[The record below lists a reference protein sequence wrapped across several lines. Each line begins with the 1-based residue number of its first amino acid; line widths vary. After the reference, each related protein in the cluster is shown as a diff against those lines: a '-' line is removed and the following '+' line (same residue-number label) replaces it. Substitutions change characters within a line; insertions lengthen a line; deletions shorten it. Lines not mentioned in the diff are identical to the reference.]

1 LQHSIKNSYSHLRIS
16 KKMFKTGKS
25 HYKLKVGALETLSAA
40 VYCSALKALLKAW
53 SCARSFS

>member
-16 KKMFKTGKS
+16 KKWFKTSKS

-40 VYCSALKALLKAW
+40 VYYQPLG
-53 SCARSFS
+53 